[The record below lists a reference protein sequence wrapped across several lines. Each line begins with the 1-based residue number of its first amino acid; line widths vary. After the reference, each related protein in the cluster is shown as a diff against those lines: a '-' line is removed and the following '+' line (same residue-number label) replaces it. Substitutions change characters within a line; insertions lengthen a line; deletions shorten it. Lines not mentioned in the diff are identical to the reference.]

1 MANSASPT
9 IKCLFTGTVISNSPL
24 GPTFYRITFQ
34 LDPAGAKAFAAA
46 SPGQFAEIDISRC
59 SLPSEGELPLDLN
72 FCADRQ
78 IILRR
83 PFSFS
88 DIRVSAPDDVQ
99 IDILYCV
106 LGPATTRMTTLRNGD
121 QVTIIGPLG
130 KGFTTPVGKKT
141 ALLIAGGMGAP
152 PMQHLGSFLSQTRP
166 EIQLAAFAGARS
178 KDDLPFTLTSD
189 NDGSVSLAE
198 FAKCD
203 VHSHIATDDGSIGL
217 HGFVTDCAQAWIRD
231 NAPNPD
237 ETIIYT
243 CGPEPM
249 LASVAR
255 LADHYNIDCQVS
267 MERMMACGI
276 GLCQS
281 CAVEAK
287 VDGQNETVY
296 KLCCKDG
303 PVFDSKQVIFEK

>member
-1 MANSASPT
+1 MAHTKRSSN
-9 IKCLFTGTVISNSPL
+9 KCLFFGTVVSNTPI
-24 GPTFYRITFQ
+24 GPTFYRVTFQ
-34 LDPAGAKAFAAA
+34 LDTAGAKAFADAQ
-46 SPGQFAEIDISRC
+46 PGEFAELDLSRC
-59 SLPSEGELPLDLN
+59 SLPAEGVFPAEMGI
-72 FCADRQ
+72 CGDRQ

-88 DIRVSAPDDVQ
+88 DIRVLGDGDVQ

-106 LGPATTRMTTLRNGD
+106 LGPATLRMTTLANGD

-130 KGFTTPVGKKT
+130 KGFDVPATKKT

-152 PMQHLGSFLSQTRP
+152 PMQHLATFLPTNRP
-166 EIQLAAFAGARS
+166 DMRLAAFSGART
-178 KDDLPFTLTSD
+178 KADLPFTFLKDES
-189 NDGSVSLAE
+189 GEILLEE
-198 FAKCD
+198 FAKCN
-203 VHSHIATDDGSIGL
+203 VESHIATDDGSLG
-217 HGFVTDCAQAWIRD
+217 HKGFVTECAEAWLVENRP
-231 NAPNPD
+231 AAD
-237 ETIIYT
+237 ETIIYA

-249 LASVAR
+249 LASVAK
-255 LADHYNIDCQVS
+255 LAERYGINCQVS

-287 VDGQNETVY
+287 VDGQDDTVY

-303 PVFDSKQVIFEK
+303 PVFDSKGVIFE

>member
-1 MANSASPT
+1 MAHLESLT
-9 IKCLFTGTVISNSPL
+9 KKRLFTGTVVSNSPL

-34 LDPAGAKAFAAA
+34 LDPDGAKAFATAT
-46 SPGQFAEIDISRC
+46 PGQFAELDLSRC
-59 SLPSEGELPLDLN
+59 SLPTEVADPN
-72 FCADRQ
+72 ICADRQ

-88 DIRVSAPDDVQ
+88 DIRIAGADDVQ

-130 KGFTTPVGKKT
+130 KGFTIPANKKT

-152 PMQHLGSFLSQTRP
+152 PMQHLGSFLSQNHPDIR
-166 EIQLAAFAGARS
+166 LAAFAGARS
-178 KDDLPFTLTSD
+178 KDDLPFTLASD
-189 NDGSVSLAE
+189 DDGSVSLAE
-198 FAKCD
+198 FSKCD
-203 VHSHIATDDGSIGL
+203 VHSHIATDDGSVGL

-231 NAPNPD
+231 NTPNPE

-249 LASVAR
+249 LKSVAA
-255 LADHYNIDCQVS
+255 LAFHYNIDCQVS

-287 VDGQNETVY
+287 VEGNDETVY

-303 PVFDSKQVIFEK
+303 PVFDSRQVIFE